1 MFRPRVVPVLLL
13 RGAGLV
19 KTVGFRDP
27 RYVGDPINAVKIFDE
42 LFADELVLLD
52 ILATREGRSI
62 SAELVGSL
70 GGSTPLAV
78 GGGIRA
84 LEQIR
89 AVLAAG
95 AEKVVI
101 GTHAVENPGFVRE
114 AATHFGSS
122 TVMVCIDVKR
132 SANGAPRVWSA
143 CATRES
149 DWDPIVLAR
158 RMEAEGAGELI
169 VQSIDRDGTRRG
181 YDLELIRSISSAVE
195 IPVIALGGA
204 GELRH
209 LREAH
214 VDGHASAV
222 AAGSLFVMHG
232 RLRGVL
238 INYPERSELPF

>member
-1 MFRPRVVPVLLL
+1 L

-27 RYVGDPINAVKIFDE
+27 RYIGDPINAVKIFDE
-42 LFADELVLLD
+42 LLADEIVLLD

-62 SAELVGSL
+62 SAELIGRL
-70 GGSTPLAV
+70 GGGTPLAV
-78 GGGIRA
+78 GGGIRG

-89 AVLAAG
+89 ALLAAG

-101 GTHAVENPGFVRE
+101 GTHAIENPGFVRE
-114 AATHFGSS
+114 ASAHFGSS
-122 TVMVCIDVKR
+122 TVVVCIDVKR
-132 SANGAPRVWSA
+132 NGAPKVWTA
-143 CATRES
+143 CGTRES
-149 DWDPIVLAR
+149 EWDPIALAR

-169 VQSIDRDGTRRG
+169 VQSIDRDGTRQG
-181 YDLELIRSISSAVE
+181 YDLELIRRISSAVE

-214 VDGHASAV
+214 LDAHASAV
-222 AAGSLFVMHG
+222 AAGSLFVLSG